1 MDSQWIGENINRM
14 KLKKIEI
21 NGYKSIDSRGQ
32 SIEFG
37 DVTVLLGA
45 NGAGKSNLVSFF
57 KLLNYMTTGSLQV
70 FIGQEGY
77 AESLLHYGAKNTPVI
92 RAKLIFEDE
101 KSNTDTYEFTLAHAS
116 GDTLIFTQEN
126 VTWRQYQQQ
135 TSKPF
140 EINLGAGH
148 NESKLP
154 EYAKLSQEDNKSKS
168 CKILLSL
175 LRSCRVY
182 QFHDTSNLAKIR
194 NFGYIGDHEYLRS
207 DAGNLAAFLHV
218 MRNKKEWEKYY
229 ERIIRHIRMIIP
241 QFGDFILK
249 PSPLNDNQIR
259 LDWTEN
265 GGDYRF
271 GPHQLSDGGLRFM
284 AMATLLLQPPEL
296 IPGAILIDEPELGL
310 HPVAISALAGMI
322 HSASEYSQVIT
333 ATQSPRLVDEF
344 DANVITVV
352 ERDEEKK
359 CSLFKRLDEK
369 ELKDWLDRYTLS
381 ELWEKNVFGGRP

>member
-1 MDSQWIGENINRM
+1 MNGNRL
-14 KLKKIEI
+14 KLKKIVI
-21 NGYKSIDSRGQ
+21 SGYKSIDNEGQ

-70 FIGQEGY
+70 FIGQQGY
-77 AESLLHYGAKNTPVI
+77 AESLLHYGAKTTPVI
-92 RAKLIFEDE
+92 RAKLRFEDE
-101 KSNTDTYEFTLAHAS
+101 KSNTGTYDFTLAHAS
-116 GDTLIFTQEN
+116 GDTLIFTREN
-126 VTWRQYQQQ
+126 VTWQQRQHHR
-135 TSKPF
+135 PF
-140 EINLGAGH
+140 EINLGAGYS
-148 NESKLP
+148 ESKLP
-154 EYAKLSQEDNKSKS
+154 EMAKSSQEGKKTKS
-168 CKILLSL
+168 CKIIRNLLQ
-175 LRSCRVY
+175 SCRVY
-182 QFHDTSNLAKIR
+182 QFHDTSNVARIR
-194 NFGYIGDHEYLRS
+194 NYGYIGDNEYLRS
-207 DAGNLAAFLHV
+207 DAGNLAAFLHG
-218 MRNKKEWEKYY
+218 MQKTKEGEKYY
-229 ERIIRHIRMIIP
+229 QRIVRHIRMIIP

-259 LDWTEN
+259 LDWNES
-265 GGDYRF
+265 GSDYRF

-322 HSASEYSQVIT
+322 HSASEYSQVII

-344 DANVITVV
+344 EANVITVV
-352 ERDEEKK
+352 ERDEKK
-359 CSLFKRLDEK
+359 NRSLFKKLDEE
-369 ELKDWLDRYTLS
+369 ELKEWLDRYTLS